1 MIIGQRFEI
10 DQFSNTHVIE
20 LENLEKIEGREIKVA
35 GIITDATHLTS
46 RKGSPYGRFMLE
58 DYSGTFE
65 FVAFKDDYVRW
76 KNFFTQ
82 DWFVLVTAKVD
93 SWLNKKNQQQVRR
106 LKIVK
111 MELLSDLRE
120 KQIKKVNLDI
130 KIEKLTDELVE
141 TLLETCN
148 KNKGSIPIQINVLD
162 GTTRLEMPS
171 RSIRVN
177 LSRSTSEVLDSMEGI
192 SWSVQ
197 KV

>member
-1 MIIGQRFEI
+1 
-10 DQFSNTHVIE
+10 
-20 LENLEKIEGREIKVA
+20 
-35 GIITDATHLTS
+35 
-46 RKGSPYGRFMLE
+46 
-58 DYSGTFE
+58 
-65 FVAFKDDYVRW
+65 
-76 KNFFTQ
+76 
-82 DWFVLVTAKVD
+82 VLVTAKVD